1 MNASDTSS
9 LLTRARVLDVS
20 ILPRINFKK
29 SVHFSA
35 NRFVGRKESAAPPT
49 LGGAAAGVLNKKNSP
64 KNSENSLGK

>member
-49 LGGAAAGVLNKKNSP
+49 LGGAAGVLNKKNSP
-64 KNSENSLGK
+64 KNSENSLGM

>member
-1 MNASDTSS
+1 MPLTPLAFS
-9 LLTRARVLDVS
+9 LGQECFT
-20 ILPRINFKK
+20 PRINFKK

-49 LGGAAAGVLNKKNSP
+49 LGGAAGVLNKKNSP